1 MTKIKEIQ
9 ESVKFGDIDSV
20 KIDYAKKLVEAGLAK
35 PTLEDLNQKDIED
48 FIKSRSIKEYEY
60 NDDLEGYI
68 FELEDGRKIQT
79 QHTEDPFVKGFYQ
92 IDTINNY
99 GLDLKDEEFSL
110 FQEYL
115 VNNQEIQRKGKDV
128 SDRADLDQQ
137 NDAWNSNSIE
147 FKEVYHEVHSRE
159 YITSNNHTD
168 YVREEGDY
176 VFQAER
182 NGKKVDVTLQ
192 TGHSILMGDYRLPDP
207 KYEVYEVK
215 IDGDEVNL
223 DDIEKSDP
231 VLYVAIQDLSSNCNY
246 DTTPE
251 SYNYDLTGNEEHNY
265 GEVIENLSYDEMR
278 EKLSEGGFVATVA
291 EEKKPEV
298 QRASND
304 MDSDWDMDR

>member
-20 KIDYAKKLVEAGLAK
+20 KIDYAKKLVEAGLVK

-68 FELEDGRKIQT
+68 FELEDGRKIQAQQT
-79 QHTEDPFVKGFYQ
+79 DDPFVQGFYK

-99 GLDLKDEEFSL
+99 GLNLKDEEYSL
-110 FQEYL
+110 FQEYIDS
-115 VNNQEIQRKGKDV
+115 NEEIQNKGREV
-128 SDRADLDQQ
+128 SDKADPSQK
-137 NDAWNSNSIE
+137 IE
-147 FKEVYHEVHSRE
+147 FKEIYHEVHSRE
-159 YITSNNHTD
+159 YITSNNHAD

-176 VFQAER
+176 VFEAER
-182 NGKKVDVTLQ
+182 DGKKVSVTLQ
-192 TGHSILMGDYRLPDP
+192 TGQSILMGDYSLLDP
-207 KYEVYEVK
+207 KYEVYEVR

-223 DDIEKSDP
+223 NDIEESDP
-231 VLYVAIQDLSSNCNY
+231 ALYEAINDLSLNCNY
-246 DTTPE
+246 DTAPE